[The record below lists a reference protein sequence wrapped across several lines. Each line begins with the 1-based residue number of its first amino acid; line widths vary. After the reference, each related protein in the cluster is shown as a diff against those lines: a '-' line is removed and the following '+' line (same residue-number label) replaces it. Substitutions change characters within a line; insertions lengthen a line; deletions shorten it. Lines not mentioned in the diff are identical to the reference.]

1 MKSSRTRDFKKL
13 FLKLPQ
19 RVKETAKKNY
29 QLWKNNPSHPS
40 LEFKQINTKDNLW
53 SVRVGI
59 GWRALG
65 VLKVN
70 ENKIVWFWIGSHAEY
85 DRLLG
90 KK

>member
-1 MKSSRTRDFKKL
+1 MRSSRTKGFKKL
-13 FLKLPQ
+13 FMALPQ

-29 QLWKNNPSHPS
+29 TLWQANPSYPS
-40 LEFKQINTKDNLW
+40 LEFKEIRSKENIW

-65 VLKVN
+65 VLKVD
-70 ENKIVWFWIGSHAEY
+70 EDKIVWFWIGSHAEY
-85 DRLLG
+85 DKIFR

>member
-1 MKSSRTRDFKKL
+1 MKSSRTQDFRKL
-13 FLKLPQ
+13 FVKLPQ

-29 QLWKNNPSHPS
+29 ELWKENPFHSS
-40 LEFKQINTKDNLW
+40 LEFNEVKPKENIW

-65 VLKVN
+65 VMKSY
-70 ENKIVWFWIGSHAEY
+70 EDSIVWFWIGSHSEY
-85 DRLLG
+85 DKILG

>member
-1 MKSSRTRDFKKL
+1 MRSSRTKNFQKL
-13 FLKLPQ
+13 FIALPQ

-29 QLWKNNPSHPS
+29 ALWQKNPSHPS
-40 LEFKQINTKDNLW
+40 LEFKEIKSRNIW

-65 VLKVN
+65 VVKAN
-70 ENKIVWFWIGSHAEY
+70 EDKIVWFWIGSHAEY
-85 DRLLG
+85 DKILR

>member
-1 MKSSRTRDFKKL
+1 MRSSRTKGFRKL
-13 FLKLPQ
+13 FVALPQ

-29 QLWKNNPSHPS
+29 QIWRENPFHPS
-40 LEFKQINTKDNLW
+40 LEFKEIKSKGNIW

-65 VLKVN
+65 VVKVN
-70 ENKIVWFWIGSHAEY
+70 EDKIVWFWIGSHAEY
-85 DRLLG
+85 DKILR

>member
-1 MKSSRTRDFKKL
+1 MQSSRTKNFQNL

-19 RVKETAKKNY
+19 RVKETASKNY
-29 QLWKNNPSHPS
+29 KIWINNPFHSS
-40 LEFKQINTKDNLW
+40 LEFKEVKSKEKIW

-65 VLKVN
+65 VMKA
-70 ENKIVWFWIGSHAEY
+70 EEEKIVWFWIGSHAEY
-85 DRLLG
+85 DKILR